1 MDYKLNEVIQKEIE
15 RKNLKFE
22 RANIKDIDE
31 IMNLFSERIKWFKDN
46 NINQW
51 RRYFEFQPKADFK
64 NVIENGFYF
73 ILRQEE
79 KIVAGFEI
87 ATNGNYWD
95 DNNEQAYYINKVVTK
110 ITHRNLG
117 SIMFKICKEIA
128 CNNDKSILRLNC
140 LETNKKLNDI
150 YEKHGFKLVGNG
162 IDENYK
168 YSLREWK
175 KV

>member
-1 MDYKLNEVIQKEIE
+1 MDYSLTEATKRDIKE
-15 RKNLKFE
+15 KNLKFE
-22 RANIKDIDE
+22 KANIKDIDE

-51 RRYFEFQPKADFK
+51 RRYFEFQPKTDFE

-73 ILRQEE
+73 ILKQEG

-87 ATNGNYWD
+87 ASNGNYWE
-95 DNNEQAYYINKVVTK
+95 DNNENAYYINKVVTK
-110 ITHRNLG
+110 TTYRDLG

-128 CNNDKSILRLNC
+128 SNNGKSVLRLNC
-140 LETNKKLNDI
+140 LESNKKLNNI
-150 YEKHGFKLVGNG
+150 YAKHGFKLVGNG

-168 YSLREWK
+168 YSLREWTK
-175 KV
+175 I